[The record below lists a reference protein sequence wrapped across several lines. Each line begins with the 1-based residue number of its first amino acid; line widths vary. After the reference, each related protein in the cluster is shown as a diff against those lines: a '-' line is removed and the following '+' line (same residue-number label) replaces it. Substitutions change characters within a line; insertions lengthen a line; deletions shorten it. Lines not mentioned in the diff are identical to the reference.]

1 MVLAGN
7 VIHADEA
14 LALGLV
20 DYVVPSKEVLEFSLK
35 LLETMTGGRSVN
47 IIHSIMKSVNNSR
60 KLSFDAATEEETE
73 LFARLV
79 LSRLHME

>member
-1 MVLAGN
+1 
-7 VIHADEA
+7 
-14 LALGLV
+14 
-20 DYVVPSKEVLEFSLK
+20 
-35 LLETMTGGRSVN
+35 
-47 IIHSIMKSVNNSR
+47 VNNSR

>member
-1 MVLAGN
+1 MAGN

-20 DYVVPSKEVLEFSLK
+20 DYVVPSKEVLEFSLR
-35 LLETMTGGRSVN
+35 LLEKMTGGRSMN

-60 KLSFDAATEEETE
+60 NLSFDAATEEETG

-79 LSRLHME
+79 LSRLNMR